1 MSRSMDFQLLAND
14 PPGSKAGLFCRCE
27 IWVPRVIQTLA
38 IDIDIYWRFTC
49 FPSLVPYTALPI
61 EQFEVQ
67 CSARVEMF
75 QTKCKCG
82 NSDKITR
89 NHHPIIDHQFKT
101 MGKCL
106 DAFGKARSHQLK
118 LQDKSYSTPCAKR
131 MVAVPFCSESYSG
144 IDHIARTTKKYS
156 RSLFGR
162 SMITTG
168 PLLFRAAKKSDN
180 RCTVWWQVP
189 STWHMA

>member
-1 MSRSMDFQLLAND
+1 M
-14 PPGSKAGLFCRCE
+14 
-27 IWVPRVIQTLA
+27 
-38 IDIDIYWRFTC
+38 
-49 FPSLVPYTALPI
+49 
-61 EQFEVQ
+61 FE
-67 CSARVEMF
+67 
-75 QTKCKCG
+75 TKCKCG

-89 NHHPIIDHQFKT
+89 NHHPMIDHQFKT

-106 DAFGKARSHQLK
+106 DAVGKARSHHLK

-144 IDHIARTTKKYS
+144 TDHIARTTKEYS

-168 PLLFRAAKKSDN
+168 PSCQKERQPLHCLVAGAKHMTHGVDVAIALLRLATTAAN
-180 RCTVWWQVP
+180 C
-189 STWHMA
+189 